1 MIWYKVLTK
10 RKCGYGSYKED
21 KMSEQLKICYMVL

>member
-10 RKCGYGSYKED
+10 RKCGSGGYKED
-21 KMSEQLKICYMVL
+21 KIPEQLKTHNMVL